1 MPSRGTSIVSVL
13 ILAVLAIPVAAR
25 PDTLVL
31 MAGRGVQGQL
41 VSVSRGWVE
50 FQPSEGDVAP
60 DRLRVAVAEVRSI
73 QFDDAADA
81 AESSGRTTT
90 FEIGGGGGRAQPP
103 EPGGATRRG
112 DGIPPPRDRRQPG
125 RNGGG
130 GGRGGTPAAPHARVP
145 PGHPP

>member
-13 ILAVLAIPVAAR
+13 ILAVLAFPVAAR

-31 MAGRGVQGQL
+31 QDGRRVPGTL

-50 FQPSEGDVAP
+50 FQPSRGEETP

-73 QFDDAADA
+73 QFDDAAVA

-90 FEIGGGGGRAQPP
+90 FEIGGGGGPAESP
-103 EPGGATRRG
+103 EPRGVTPGGDA
-112 DGIPPPRDRRQPG
+112 DPPPPGPPQP
-125 RNGGG
+125 
-130 GGRGGTPAAPHARVP
+130 
-145 PGHPP
+145 